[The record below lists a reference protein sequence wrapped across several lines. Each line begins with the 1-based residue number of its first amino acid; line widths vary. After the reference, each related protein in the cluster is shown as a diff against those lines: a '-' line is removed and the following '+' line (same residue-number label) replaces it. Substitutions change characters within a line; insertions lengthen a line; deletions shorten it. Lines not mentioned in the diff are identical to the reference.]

1 MIEYHIN
8 KFPDHSFNLEKYLSD
23 DDFFIIVLELFWSES
38 FEEFMKTPDEAVDD
52 WWKFLIG
59 IWGLEY
65 VQSVFKEFHDSHIKS
80 INIGFGVIRNPEIKR
95 WLLKGDIKLFVSN
108 FLSDIF
114 ELDGSKFGRKC
125 VTFDQRE
132 TERKVS
138 FKILQVLG
146 EALNGLGLAFL
157 VIH

>member
-1 MIEYHIN
+1 M
-8 KFPDHSFNLEKYLSD
+8 SD
-23 DDFFIIVLELFWSES
+23 
-38 FEEFMKTPDEAVDD
+38 
-52 WWKFLIG
+52 
-59 IWGLEY
+59 
-65 VQSVFKEFHDSHIKS
+65 
-80 INIGFGVIRNPEIKR
+80 
-95 WLLKGDIKLFVSN
+95 